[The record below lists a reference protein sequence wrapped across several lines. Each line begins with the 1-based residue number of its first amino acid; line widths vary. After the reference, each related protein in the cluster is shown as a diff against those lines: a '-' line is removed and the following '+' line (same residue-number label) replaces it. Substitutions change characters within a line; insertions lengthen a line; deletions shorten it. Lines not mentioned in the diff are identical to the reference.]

1 MSAAMQSLRPLL
13 DGWRR
18 GWRASP
24 LPAFFAWWGGELV
37 ALLPPRWRAA
47 LADGAGWHLLQQ
59 VDGDWRLR
67 RAGRSEP
74 LARWSDDLDPT
85 TQQAELAAAWQG
97 TDPEDRRLA
106 LLLPAHAVLRRV
118 LQLPVAARGKLH
130 QVAGF
135 EMDRQTPFNA
145 AQVYY
150 AVRELAQPA
159 AAGRCAVE
167 LLVVRRDTLDPLLAR
182 LQASGITVDA
192 VDLPQ
197 DAGRLGVDLLPPEQA
212 AHRTRPRL
220 RLNLALAAAC
230 VLLVFL
236 ALGGW
241 LHNRESALAQMQTQ
255 VEAMRGKAQ
264 QVAVLRKQLQDDAGA
279 AGFLAQRK
287 AQRATVLGVLL
298 DLTRRLPSTAW
309 LERFTLDDNGQIGFQ
324 GQSPQAAKLLDL
336 LKGSPVIDNA
346 NFQGSIQSDPATGKE
361 RFYMVA
367 QSHKPAPEHAD
378 AGKAAAGQ
386 PANSGSTP

>member
-24 LPAFFAWWGGELV
+24 LPAFFAWWGGELA

-47 LADGAGWHLLQQ
+47 LAEGAGWHLLQQ

-67 RAGRSEP
+67 RAGQAEP
-74 LARWSDDLDPT
+74 LAHWSDSLDAT
-85 TQQAELAAAWQG
+85 AQQAALAAAWRD

-106 LLLPAHAVLRRV
+106 LLLPAQLVLRRV
-118 LQLPVAARGKLH
+118 LHLPLAARGKLH
-130 QVAGF
+130 QVAGY
-135 EMDRQTPFNA
+135 EMDRQTPFST

-159 AAGRCAVE
+159 PAGRCAVE
-167 LLVVRRDTLDPLLAR
+167 LLVVRRDALDPLLAR
-182 LQASGITVDA
+182 LRALGIAVDA

-197 DAGRLGVDLLPPEQA
+197 DAGRLGADLLPPEQA
-212 AHRTRPRL
+212 PRRMRPRL

-230 VLLVFL
+230 VLLAFL
-236 ALGGW
+236 AMGSW
-241 LHNRESALAQMQTQ
+241 LHNRERALVRMQAQ
-255 VEAMRGKAQ
+255 VDAMHGEAQ
-264 QVAVLRKQLQDDAGA
+264 QVVALRKQLQDDVGA
-279 AGFLAQRK
+279 AGFLVRRK
-287 AQRATVLGVLL
+287 VQRATVLGVLL
-298 DLTRRLPSTAW
+298 DLTRRLPSSAW
-309 LERFTLDDNGQIGFQ
+309 LERFSIDDNGQIGFQ

-336 LKGSPVIDNA
+336 LKGSPLIDNA
-346 NFQGSIQSDPATGKE
+346 NFQGSIQTDPTSGKE

-367 QSHKPAPEHAD
+367 QLHKPAPEHA
-378 AGKAAAGQ
+378 GAGQ
-386 PANSGSTP
+386 PAAGGSAP

>member
-1 MSAAMQSLRPLL
+1 MSAATPALRSLLERL
-13 DGWRR
+13 RQ

-24 LPAFFAWWGGELV
+24 LPGFFAWWGGELG

-47 LADGAGWHLLQQ
+47 LAGGADWHLLQQ

-67 RAGRSEP
+67 RAGRTEP
-74 LARWSDDLDPT
+74 LARWSDGLDAAA
-85 TQQAELAAAWQG
+85 QQAALAAAWQG

-106 LLLPAHAVLRRV
+106 LLLPADAVLRRV
-118 LQLPVAARGKLH
+118 LQLPVAARGKLR

-135 EMDRQTPFNA
+135 EMDRQTPFSA
-145 AQVYY
+145 AQVYH

-159 AAGRCAVE
+159 VAGRCAVE
-167 LLVVRRDTLDPLLAR
+167 LLVLRRDTLDPLLAR
-182 LQASGITVDA
+182 LATLGITVDA
-192 VDLPQ
+192 VDLAQ

-212 AHRTRPRL
+212 SHRTRPRL

-236 ALGGW
+236 AMGSW
-241 LHNRESALAQMQTQ
+241 LRNREAALAQMQAQ
-255 VEAMRGKAQ
+255 VEAMRGEAQ
-264 QVAVLRKQLQDDAGA
+264 QVAGLRKQLQDDAGA

-298 DLTRRLPSTAW
+298 DLTRRLPSSAW
-309 LERFTLDDNGQIGFQ
+309 LERFSLDDSGQIGFQ

-336 LKGSPVIDNA
+336 LKGSPLIDNA
-346 NFQGSIQSDPATGKE
+346 NFQGSIQSDPSTGKE

-367 QSHKPAPEHAD
+367 QLHKPAAEHA
-378 AGKAAAGQ
+378 ASQ
-386 PANSGSTP
+386 PAASGSAP

>member
-13 DGWRR
+13 EQLRR
-18 GWRASP
+18 SWRASP
-24 LPAFFAWWGGELV
+24 LPAFFAWWGGELR

-59 VDGDWRLR
+59 VDGGWRLR
-67 RAGRSEP
+67 RAGQAEP
-74 LARWSDDLDPT
+74 LARWSDELDAVA
-85 TQQAELAAAWQG
+85 QQAALAAAWHG

-106 LLLPAHAVLRRV
+106 LLLPPAAVLRRT
-118 LQLPVAARGKLH
+118 LQLPLAARANLR
-130 QVAGF
+130 QVMAF
-135 EMDRQTPFNA
+135 EMDRQTPFSA

-150 AVRELAQPA
+150 AVRELVQPA
-159 AAGRCAVE
+159 APGRCSAE
-167 LLVVRRDTLDPLLAR
+167 LLAVRRDTLDPLLAR
-182 LQASGITVDA
+182 LRALGITVDA
-192 VDLPQ
+192 VDLAQ

-220 RLNLALAAAC
+220 RLNLLLGAAC
-230 VLLVFL
+230 VLLLLL
-236 ALGGW
+236 AMGSW
-241 LHNRESALAQMQTQ
+241 LHNRESALAQMQAQ
-255 VEAMRGKAQ
+255 VEAMRGEAQ
-264 QVAVLRKQLQDDAGA
+264 QVAGLRKQLQDDAGA

-298 DLTRRLPSTAW
+298 DLTRRLPSSAW
-309 LERFTLDDNGQIGFQ
+309 LERFSLDDNGQVAFQ

-336 LKGSPVIDNA
+336 LKGSPLLDNA

-367 QSHKPAPEHAD
+367 QLHKPAPEHAATD
-378 AGKAAAGQ
+378 KPAA
-386 PANSGSTP
+386 SGSVP